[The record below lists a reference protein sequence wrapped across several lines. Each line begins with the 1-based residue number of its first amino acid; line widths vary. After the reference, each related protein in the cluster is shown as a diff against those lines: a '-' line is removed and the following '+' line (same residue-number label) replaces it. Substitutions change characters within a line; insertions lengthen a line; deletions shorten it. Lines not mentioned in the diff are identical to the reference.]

1 MPLSSSHLVIF
12 DCDGVLVDS
21 ERLAVDIDVQAVT
34 AAGWSITRDEVI
46 DLFVG
51 RSELDM
57 RRAIEAHLG
66 HPLAAD
72 WDADWTESYSRV
84 FDEQLEAVPG
94 VEAALAELADRRVPT
109 CVASSGTPERIERSL
124 TRTGL
129 WSRFAGRVFSATE
142 VDNGKPAPDLFLHAA
157 QATGFP
163 PRQCV
168 VVEDSRYGVTA
179 ARAARMKVIGYAGGI
194 TPPTH
199 LVEADAVISDMAEL
213 VATIDRVM
221 S

>member
-1 MPLSSSHLVIF
+1 MPASSSNLVIF

-34 AAGWSITRDEVI
+34 AAGWPITREEVI

-57 RRAIEAHLG
+57 VRAVEEHLG
-66 HPLAAD
+66 RSLPAD
-72 WDADWTESYSRV
+72 WDAAWAETYSRV

-94 VEAALAELADRRVPT
+94 IEAALAELAERRVAI
-109 CVASSGTPERIERSL
+109 CVASSGTPPRIERSL

-142 VDNGKPAPDLFLHAA
+142 VYNGKPAPDLFLHAA
-157 QATGFP
+157 RTMGFP

-179 ARAARMKVIGYAGGI
+179 ARAAGMPVIGYAGGI
-194 TPPTH
+194 TPPAN
-199 LVEADAVISDMAEL
+199 LVDADAVIDDMADL
-213 VATIDRVM
+213 GATIDRLTG
-221 S
+221 